1 MKNIYYWSPC
11 LTSVGTYRSTI
22 NSAISLIKFSKNE
35 FSVKIINVCGEWN
48 KEKNFFK
55 RNGIDVI
62 DLGLNYFDILPK
74 TGFIKSRISN
84 IIIILLSI
92 IPLIKFLYKYKIDFL
107 IIHLI
112 TSLPLVL
119 IKIFNLKIKIF
130 LRISGYPKLTLFRKT
145 LWKHTSE
152 KIFKITCP
160 SNDLLKQ
167 LRNKKI
173 FDDKKLRFLPDPII
187 RIEQFLKQKKL
198 YYEKNITRK
207 YFISVGRLTKQKN
220 FEYLINE
227 YSKFISNNHEIDLY
241 IFGEGEQKD
250 YLQKKIN
257 NLSLE
262 NRVFLKGYNK
272 NIFFHMRNAQAF
284 ILSSLWEDPGF
295 VLIEAAANRAL
306 ILSSDCPNGPAEFL
320 ENDKCGYLF
329 KNNDINDL
337 GKKYNNLT
345 LDNENIKKNKI
356 YLALKKAK
364 KYTIFNHSNKLI
376 QILKGK

>member
-295 VLIEAAANRAL
+295 VMIEAALSNL
-306 ILSSDCPNGPAEFL
+306 FIISSDCKNGPSEFL
-320 ENDKCGYLF
+320 NHGENGILYKSNSENQLNISLNKFLKINDKELF
-329 KNNDINDL
+329 E
-337 GKKYNNLT
+337 KK
-345 LDNENIKKNKI
+345 I
-356 YLALKKAK
+356 KAK
-364 KYTIFNHSNKLI
+364 KRCKTYTIFNHNK
-376 QILKGK
+376 ILTKLLKVD